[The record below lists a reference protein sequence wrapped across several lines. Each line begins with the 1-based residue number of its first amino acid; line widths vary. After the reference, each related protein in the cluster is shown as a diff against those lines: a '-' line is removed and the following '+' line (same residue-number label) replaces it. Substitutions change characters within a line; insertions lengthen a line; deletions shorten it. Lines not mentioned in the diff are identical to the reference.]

1 VKRWL
6 KDLFSESSDI
16 SSMRVM
22 AMIAL
27 FASIGLAFTGH
38 DSSALVFVGA
48 AMGGKVSQKY
58 IEVNGEK
65 NTTAEGRND
74 ET

>member
-1 VKRWL
+1 
-6 KDLFSESSDI
+6 
-16 SSMRVM
+16 
-22 AMIAL
+22 MIAL